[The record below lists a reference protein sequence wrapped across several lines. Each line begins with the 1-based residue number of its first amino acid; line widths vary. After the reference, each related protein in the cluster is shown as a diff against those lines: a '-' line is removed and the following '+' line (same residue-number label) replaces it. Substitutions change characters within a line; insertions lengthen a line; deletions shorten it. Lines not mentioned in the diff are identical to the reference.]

1 MPFSRRHFLSTLGVG
16 AVASASGAPLLHA
29 SVTPPE
35 QLVPLNADWDVS
47 WTDRVTAKF
56 RAVFDSPEIHDGS
69 AMYRA
74 IFWRD
79 QYKEVYGTAAEEMTP
94 VLVIRHAAIAMVMN
108 DAFWAQHQLG
118 KVEKLKDPTTKKWT
132 VVNPFRV
139 ASADTPPQWAKYSLE
154 AFLKSGGIV
163 LGCNLA
169 FNQMVGMVAEKEKLK
184 GEAARTR
191 ALEFVIPGVIL
202 QPSGVFA
209 VMRAQQAGC
218 HYMMAS

>member
-1 MPFSRRHFLSTLGVG
+1 MSFSRRDFLSTIGVG
-16 AVASASGAPLLHA
+16 AAASAAGAPLHA
-29 SVTPPE
+29 AVTPPE

-47 WTDRVTAKF
+47 WTDRVNGKF

-79 QYKEVYGTAAEEMTP
+79 QYKEVYGTPPEEMSA

-118 KVEKLKDPTTKKWT
+118 KAEKIKDPTTKKWT
-132 VVNPFRV
+132 TVNPFR
-139 ASADTPPQWAKYSLE
+139 AAAADTPPQWAKYSLE

-169 FNQMVGMVAEKEKLK
+169 FGQMVGMVGEKEKLK
-184 GEAARTR
+184 GEAARAR
-191 ALEFVIPGVIL
+191 ALEFLIPGVIL

-209 VMRAQQAGC
+209 AMRAQQAGC
-218 HYMMAS
+218 HYMLAS